1 MPARV
6 PALLCVALSL
16 LAYSQ
21 ASAAPPV
28 ARPQP
33 AVPPG
38 VTVGPAIEGVRSY
51 ALRNGLRF
59 LLVPDATSSTVTVH
73 ITYHVGSVHEGSGEA
88 GMAHLLE
95 HMLFKGTARHPR
107 FDEEMDR
114 RGGDANAETETEFT
128 RYYETFAASPE
139 HLRFGLDIEADR
151 MTNVR
156 LRRADLDKEL
166 TVARNELEIGENDPH
181 GVLPER
187 ILRGAYLWH
196 GYGRAVIGTASDLER
211 VPLDRLQ
218 TFYRRHYRPDNALLI
233 VAGAFDER
241 QALRDI
247 ASLFGPIARPPAPLV
262 KAYTVEP
269 VQDGERQVK
278 LRRVG
283 EVPLVGLH
291 YHGVPGAHPD
301 FPALLA
307 LEHILTRPGSGRLHQ
322 ALVQKG
328 LATRVVGQLTPTADR
343 SGLLLYVEARR
354 EKRAGAVAA
363 GAAGSTGS
371 FDRSLEHSLEALRDQ
386 AVAVIE
392 GLGAE
397 PPPGASQPPLGPD
410 ELRRFQV
417 AARAQFNRLLRDTRS
432 LVDQLS
438 TWDVAGD
445 WRLLFLLRDRI
456 ERLGV
461 PEVQAAARRYLL
473 PSNRTV
479 GLFVPTEK
487 PVRAPQPL
495 PVQVKPLVADY
506 KGRGEVAPGEP
517 FAPTFAALRGRLSS
531 VRLPSGLTLWL
542 LPKKTRGAT
551 VQLGLLMQ
559 LGSLETL
566 RGREAQLE
574 LLGPMLLRGT
584 KQRTRQ
590 QILDRLDEL
599 HASLEIES
607 TGPQK
612 LDQDVLVSGS
622 TTREHLPA
630 LLELLVE
637 LVRDSSFPASE
648 VEEAR
653 KEKLADRE
661 HELRDPQAQAAVALT
676 RLVMPYPQ
684 GDPRYVPT
692 IEEQIARLKAV
703 RQPELVTLHREL
715 CGGDSA
721 HLALVGD
728 FDAAAVTALLS
739 ARLGD
744 FRAPRP
750 FVRLPR
756 PFYSTKATLHR
767 IHTPDKQAA
776 VSALLLPMPIS
787 QRDPDWPLLSMWHEV
802 LGGGNTSRLWQ
813 RVREREGL
821 SYSVESAVS
830 ASAFEPA
837 GFLIAYSTVAPQN
850 AQRALDAMVEEIGA
864 LLEKPPTE
872 AELERVKQGLVQ
884 DSRAQLGDDTRVVSL
899 LLTLA
904 AEGRTLAD
912 EEAQLKRALAV
923 PPAEAVAAA
932 RRYID
937 RARMIRLLAGDLAKA
952 EARTADKDTARTA
965 ASREPATGGAALR
978 GTN

>member
-1 MPARV
+1 MLARLF
-6 PALLCVALSL
+6 ALLGVALSL
-16 LAYSQ
+16 LAHSP
-21 ASAAPPV
+21 ARALAPSALPAGV
-28 ARPQP
+28 TAGP
-33 AVPPG
+33 AV
-38 VTVGPAIEGVRSY
+38 EGVRAY

-73 ITYHVGSVHEGSGEA
+73 ITYRVGSVHEGAGEA

-139 HLRFGLDIEADR
+139 HLRFGLDLEADR

-166 TVARNELEIGENDPH
+166 TVARNELEIGENDPR

-196 GYGRAVIGTASDLER
+196 GYGRAVIGTTSDLEK

-247 ASLFGPIARPPAPLV
+247 TSLFGPIARPAAPLV
-262 KAYTVEP
+262 KSYTVEP

-283 EVPLVGLH
+283 ELQLVGLH

-322 ALVQKG
+322 ALVKTG
-328 LATRVVGQLTPTADR
+328 LATRVEGLLTPTADR
-343 SGLLLYVEARR
+343 SGLLLYIEARR
-354 EKRAGAVAA
+354 DKRGGAGAPAATPAAAPAAGAV
-363 GAAGSTGS
+363 
-371 FDRSLEHSLEALRDQ
+371 DRSLEVLRDQ
-386 AVAVIE
+386 AVAVVE

-397 PPPGASQPPLGPD
+397 PPPGTSQPPLGAD

-417 AARAQFNRLLRDTRS
+417 AARAQFNQLVRDTRQ

-438 TWDVAGD
+438 QWDAAGD

-456 ERLGV
+456 EQLSV
-461 PEVQAAARRYLL
+461 AQVQAVARRYLL

-487 PVRAPQPL
+487 PVRAPPPA
-495 PVQVKPLVADY
+495 PVKVPQLVAGY

-517 FAPTFAALRGRLSS
+517 FAPTFAALGARLSS

-584 KQRTRQ
+584 RQHTRQ

-630 LLELLVE
+630 LLDLLTE
-637 LVRDSSFPASE
+637 LVRDSSFPSAE

-653 KEKLADRE
+653 KERLADRE

-703 RQPELVTLHREL
+703 RQPELVALHREL
-715 CGGDSA
+715 CGGDSG

-728 FDAAAVTALLS
+728 FDAAQVTAQLS

-744 FRAPRP
+744 FRAQKP

-756 PFYSTKATLHR
+756 PFHATRATLHR

-837 GFLIAYSTVAPQN
+837 GFLAVFSTVAPQN
-850 AQRALDAMVEEIGA
+850 AMRALDAMVEEIAA

-904 AEGRTLAD
+904 AEGRSLAD

-952 EARTADKDTARTA
+952 AEPDKDRSSAAAPEAARQ
-965 ASREPATGGAALR
+965 PATEAAPR
-978 GTN
+978 GTH